1 MTKLLAAFLFLV
13 AIGSC
18 ATSPTGRSQ
27 LILFPDSQ
35 MDEMGV
41 AAFKEMKQQTPPS
54 TDAKLN
60 SYVQCVS
67 DHIVRAMPGGNP
79 TAWEVR
85 VFDDDQVNAF
95 ALPGSKIGVYK
106 GLLDVAE
113 NQNQLATVIGHEVA
127 HVVAQHSNER
137 VSTNYAVGTGMQVVQ
152 IAAGAQSPAQQQLY
166 GLLGLGVQVGVLMPF
181 SRRQEAEAD
190 VVGLDLMADAGFDP
204 RESVKLWQNMS
215 AAGGSKP
222 PEFLSTHPSDKRRIT
237 ELNARIAAAMQR
249 SLRAR
254 SSGRVPDCD

>member
-1 MTKLLAAFLFLV
+1 MMKLLATFFCLA

-27 LILFPDSQ
+27 LILFPESE

-41 AAFKEMKQQTPPS
+41 SAFKEMQQQTPPS

-60 SYVQCVS
+60 NYVQCVS

-79 TAWEVR
+79 SAWETR

-106 GLLDVAE
+106 GLLNVAE
-113 NQNQLATVIGHEVA
+113 NQDQLATVIGHEVA
-127 HVVAQHSNER
+127 HVVAKHSNER

-152 IAAGAQSPAQQQLY
+152 IAAGARSPAQQQLY

-204 RESVKLWQNMS
+204 RESVKLWRNMS
-215 AAGGSKP
+215 EAGESKP
-222 PEFLSTHPSDKRRIT
+222 PEFLSTHPSDQRRIT
-237 ELNARIAAAMQR
+237 ELNARMAAAMQR
-249 SLRAR
+249 SLTAR
-254 SSGRVPDCD
+254 SSGRAPDCD